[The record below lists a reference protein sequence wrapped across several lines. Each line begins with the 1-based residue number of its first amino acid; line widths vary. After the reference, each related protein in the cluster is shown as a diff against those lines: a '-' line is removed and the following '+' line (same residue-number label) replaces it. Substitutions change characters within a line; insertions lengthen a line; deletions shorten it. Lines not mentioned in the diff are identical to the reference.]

1 MIRIFQNVTARDR
14 IDELEQ
20 VWRLRHRVFVE
31 EKGWNDL
38 ARPDGREIDQFDHD
52 EAVHL
57 CVMRGGRVVAYARLL
72 PTTRAHLLS
81 DVLPELC
88 RFRDVP
94 RGADT
99 MEWTRHCVDPDH
111 RGSTFAMGEAE
122 RELVLGIVE
131 WVAANGIDHL
141 TAEGHP
147 VWVSRLLRLGFG
159 VEPLCLPTPIA
170 GEMAMGLHIT
180 VTEAT
185 VAKTRA
191 VLAPDRIEL
200 SRAAIGEIDRPRP
213 RA

>member
-1 MIRIFQNVTARDR
+1 MIRIFQDVDVADH
-14 IDELEQ
+14 IDEMEQ

-31 EKGWNDL
+31 EKGWHDL
-38 ARPDGREIDQFDHD
+38 ARPDGREIDQFDHE

-57 CVMRGGRVVAYARLL
+57 CVMRGARVVAYARLL
-72 PTTRAHLLS
+72 PTTRGHLLS

-88 RFRDVP
+88 RLREVP
-94 RGADT
+94 RGDDT

-131 WVAANGIDHL
+131 WASANGIDHL

-170 GEMAMGLHIT
+170 GEMAMGMHIT
-180 VTEAT
+180 IAEDTL
-185 VAKTRA
+185 AKTRR
-191 VLAPDRIEL
+191 VLAPERIEMPN
-200 SRAAIGEIDRPRP
+200 AAMVDREAPTAR
-213 RA
+213 R